1 MIQFCALMTPNTA
14 TSSVIAKPP
23 VVVVL
28 GHVDHGKTTLLDS
41 IREANVASGESGGIT
56 QHIGAYQVEVNNR
69 TVTFLDT
76 PGHEAFSAIRSRGA
90 RVADVAVLVVAADE
104 SVKPQTVEAIKIIKD
119 AKIPFVVAINKSD
132 KSGANSQ
139 RVKQDLAQYEV
150 LVEDWG
156 GQIPSVEI
164 SAKQNSGIKELL
176 DIILLVAD
184 MQEITADPMAPARG
198 VIIESHKDQRRGFV
212 ATVLIQNG
220 TLRIGDWIVAGH
232 VIGKIKS
239 MDDFRGKS
247 ISEAGLAV
255 PVAIAGWPESPQVG
269 AEFNTAI
276 AKRAAEDLAA
286 DNVTPPPVAFD
297 TFRNTGSSEQ
307 SEEKQTLNVLFKA
320 DVASSIEA
328 INQSVADINHDEV
341 QFRVLGSS
349 VGDINEADVQTAA
362 AKGAIIYAFRVGID
376 SATTKRAERD
386 GIRIRSFD
394 VIYEL
399 TDALRED
406 LATLLPSATE
416 RTAEGTLKIL
426 AIFCTDAKSR
436 IIGGKVVS
444 GSASR
449 GALIDLVR
457 GDERIRVGRL
467 VGVQHNKEDRES
479 VAQGLEAGLRID
491 TSAFT
496 GDISVGDTLEFVR
509 EQTVKRTL

>member
-1 MIQFCALMTPNTA
+1 
-14 TSSVIAKPP
+14 
-23 VVVVL
+23 
-28 GHVDHGKTTLLDS
+28 
-41 IREANVASGESGGIT
+41 
-56 QHIGAYQVEVNNR
+56 
-69 TVTFLDT
+69 
-76 PGHEAFSAIRSRGA
+76 
-90 RVADVAVLVVAADE
+90 
-104 SVKPQTVEAIKIIKD
+104 
-119 AKIPFVVAINKSD
+119 
-132 KSGANSQ
+132 
-139 RVKQDLAQYEV
+139 
-150 LVEDWG
+150 
-156 GQIPSVEI
+156 
-164 SAKQNSGIKELL
+164 
-176 DIILLVAD
+176 IILLVAD
-184 MQEITADPMAPARG
+184 MQEITADPVAPARG

-212 ATVLIQNG
+212 ATVLVQNG
-220 TLRIGDWIVAGH
+220 ALRIGDWIVAGH
-232 VIGKIKS
+232 VIGKVKS

-247 ISEAGLAV
+247 ISEAGPAV

-426 AIFCTDAKSR
+426 AIFRTDAKSR

>member
-1 MIQFCALMTPNTA
+1 MTENTVKNNGLA
-14 TSSVIAKPP
+14 RPP
-23 VVVVL
+23 VVVIL
-28 GHVDHGKTTLLDS
+28 GHVDHGKTKILDF
-41 IREANVASGESGGIT
+41 IRKTKVAESEAGGIT
-56 QHIGAYQVEVNNR
+56 QHIGAYQVVYKESKI
-69 TVTFLDT
+69 TFLDT

-90 RVADVAVLVVAADE
+90 SVADVAVLVVAADE
-104 SVKPQTVEAIKIIKD
+104 SVKPQTIEAIKIIKD

-132 KSGANSQ
+132 KSGANAQ

-276 AKRAAEDLAA
+276 AKPAAEALAA

-297 TFRNTGSSEQ
+297 TFR
-307 SEEKQTLNVLFKA
+307 
-320 DVASSIEA
+320 
-328 INQSVADINHDEV
+328 
-341 QFRVLGSS
+341 
-349 VGDINEADVQTAA
+349 
-362 AKGAIIYAFRVGID
+362 
-376 SATTKRAERD
+376 
-386 GIRIRSFD
+386 
-394 VIYEL
+394 
-399 TDALRED
+399 
-406 LATLLPSATE
+406 
-416 RTAEGTLKIL
+416 
-426 AIFCTDAKSR
+426 
-436 IIGGKVVS
+436 
-444 GSASR
+444 
-449 GALIDLVR
+449 
-457 GDERIRVGRL
+457 
-467 VGVQHNKEDRES
+467 
-479 VAQGLEAGLRID
+479 
-491 TSAFT
+491 
-496 GDISVGDTLEFVR
+496 
-509 EQTVKRTL
+509 